1 MLIIFLLLIL
11 NSLNASEFYGDTES
25 ADSLP
30 NIVLPAQA
38 AVVPNQALS
47 QSFDRAVSIA
57 GMFNSYR
64 DEQSVDDSLNYL
76 MQRRNLSFLLTTFRY
91 FPSLIESLF
100 PQDVATLDIQP
111 TAQVNAEMRDR
122 ITNEDD
128 LRVFLT
134 QNLSL
139 LCEEPTRFYEQIL
152 QNYRQQIS
160 AGRLFVTQQEV
171 MNWIY
176 AQTAVA
182 RHVASVE
189 VDLPF
194 TDKLFTDIVHSTSTR
209 PYVVQINTFKQLR
222 RNSSRLPN
230 LGHLLTD
237 CVNYG
242 LIDSFKFWQSR
253 NFAVADYNNLL
264 AEGDLVL
271 CPFGNGEQCYA
282 TVADGLQFLQMQ
294 NINLAA
300 LNGRQREL
308 LSNSYVSC
316 TDLVSIINDDQ

>member
-11 NSLNASEFYGDTES
+11 NFLNASEFYGDAES

-30 NIVLPAQA
+30 SIILPTQA
-38 AVVPNQALS
+38 AVEPNQALS

-64 DEQSVDDSLNYL
+64 DMHSFDDSLNYRI
-76 MQRRNLSFLLTTFRY
+76 QRRNLSFLLTTFRF
-91 FPSLIESLF
+91 FPSLIENFF
-100 PQDVATLDIQP
+100 PQDAASFDIEPIEQVA
-111 TAQVNAEMRDR
+111 VEMRDR

-128 LRVFLT
+128 LRFFST

-139 LCEEPTRFYEQIL
+139 LCEEPNRFYEQIL
-152 QNYRQQIS
+152 QNYRRQIS
-160 AGRLFVTQQEV
+160 AGRLFVTRQEV

-176 AQTAVA
+176 AQIAVT
-182 RHVASVE
+182 RDVANTE
-189 VDLPF
+189 ADLPI
-194 TDKLFTDIVHSTSTR
+194 TDKLFADIVHLTSTR
-209 PYVVQINTFKQLR
+209 PYVVQINTFNQLR

-230 LGHLLTD
+230 LGHLVNE

-242 LIDSFKFWQSR
+242 LIDSFKYWQSR
-253 NFAVADYNNLL
+253 NFAVKDYNNLL

-271 CPFGNGEQCYA
+271 SPFAHGDQCYA
-282 TVADGLQFLQMQ
+282 TADDGLQFLQLQ
-294 NINLAA
+294 NINFAA

-316 TDLVSIINDDQ
+316 TDLVSIINDDK

>member
-38 AVVPNQALS
+38 AVAPNQALS

-57 GMFNSYR
+57 SMFNSYR
-64 DEQSVDDSLNYL
+64 AEQSADDSLNYR
-76 MQRRNLSFLLTTFRY
+76 MQRRNLSFLLATFRY
-91 FPSLIESLF
+91 FPSLVENLF
-100 PQDVATLDIQP
+100 PQDVATLNIQP
-111 TAQVNAEMRDR
+111 IEHVTVEMRDR
-122 ITNEDD
+122 ITNEED
-128 LRVFLT
+128 LGVFVT
-134 QNLSL
+134 RNSSL
-139 LCEEPTRFYEQIL
+139 MCEEPTRFYEQIL

-176 AQTAVA
+176 AQTAVT
-182 RHVASVE
+182 RHEASLE
-189 VDLPF
+189 LDLPV

-209 PYVVQINTFKQLR
+209 PYVVQINTFKQLQKNR
-222 RNSSRLPN
+222 SRLPN
-230 LGHLLTD
+230 LGYLVSD

-253 NFAVADYNNLL
+253 NLETTKFNSFI

-271 CPFGNGEQCYA
+271 CPFGNGDQCFVNKADSLHFLHLQNVDLTTLDEQQ
-282 TVADGLQFLQMQ
+282 TQ
-294 NINLAA
+294 
-300 LNGRQREL
+300 L
-308 LSNSYVSC
+308 LKQDFISC
-316 TDLVSIINDDQ
+316 FDLVKIINK

>member
-11 NSLNASEFYGDTES
+11 NYLNASEFYGDTES

-64 DEQSVDDSLNYL
+64 DAQSVDDSLNYR
-76 MQRRNLSFLLTTFRY
+76 MQRRNLSFLLATFRY

-100 PQDVATLDIQP
+100 PQDAASFDIQP
-111 TAQVNAEMRDR
+111 IEQVAVEMRDR

-182 RHVASVE
+182 RDLASLE
-189 VDLPF
+189 PDLPV

-209 PYVVQINTFKQLR
+209 PYVVHINTFKQLQKNR
-222 RNSSRLPN
+222 SRLPN
-230 LGHLLTD
+230 LEHLVNE

-271 CPFGNGEQCYA
+271 CPFGNGEPCF
-282 TVADGLQFLQMQ
+282 VNKADSLHFLQLQ
-294 NINLAA
+294 NVDLST
-300 LNGRQREL
+300 LNEQQTEL
-308 LSNSYVSC
+308 LKQDFISC
-316 TDLVSIINDDQ
+316 NDLVKIINN